1 MTIQGWVFFG
11 ILALFILSF
20 GIFGAIIFE
29 KIVWK
34 VLSVVAAM
42 LLIIGL
48 FAGMRWYYQNT
59 ASGQRAM
66 TDQKSEL
73 DNGLERTVTIYT
85 ADGEIIAQYTGK
97 IDIEGNDG
105 GYVLFDYEGKR
116 YTYYNC
122 FVAVSYTHLIL
133 VRRSGRVHLR
143 RHRTVLPMR
152 RQCCVGGFAGFHGH
166 GL

>member
-1 MTIQGWVFFG
+1 MTIQGWVLFG

-34 VLSVVAAM
+34 VFSVVAAM

-85 ADGEIIAQYTGK
+85 ADGEIIAQ
-97 IDIEGNDG
+97 
-105 GYVLFDYEGKR
+105 
-116 YTYYNC
+116 
-122 FVAVSYTHLIL
+122 
-133 VRRSGRVHLR
+133 
-143 RHRTVLPMR
+143 
-152 RQCCVGGFAGFHGH
+152 
-166 GL
+166 

>member
-1 MTIQGWVFFG
+1 MTIQGWVLFG

-66 TDQKSEL
+66 TAATSSL
-73 DNGLERTVTIYT
+73 TMRGSATPTITALWSLLRT
-85 ADGEIIAQYTGK
+85 
-97 IDIEGNDG
+97 
-105 GYVLFDYEGKR
+105 LSR
-116 YTYYNC
+116 
-122 FVAVSYTHLIL
+122 
-133 VRRSGRVHLR
+133 VR
-143 RHRTVLPMR
+143 TKNYI
-152 RQCCVGGFAGFHGH
+152 
-166 GL
+166 